1 MSDLS
6 PNMTDEHMDAVMS
19 ALPDEMDVSELC
31 ALTLTIHSA
40 YLDDTAD
47 IMSALISAIYT
58 FGACR
63 GMSDEKISMGLRWTA
78 DLHDE
83 NLKTKH

>member
-40 YLDDTAD
+40 YLDDTAE

-58 FGACR
+58 YGACR
-63 GMSDEKISMGLRWTA
+63 GMSSKTVSAGLRMSA

-83 NLKTKH
+83 NPKTKH